1 MGSYAGWFYWLIP
14 YLYWYMIDWFYRPKL
29 TGGAV

>member
-1 MGSYAGWFYWLIP
+1 MGAFHGWFYWLIP

-29 TGGAV
+29 IPSAP